1 MGSAQDGTALSG
13 PVSGFVFD
21 QKAQTLRP
29 MLGIPGAAYLGS
41 AVLGSLDAAAVAP
54 DGSAALAVKEGKLLL
69 VTGLKA
75 EPAAVE
81 IEGAIEGAGRI
92 AWAADGLS
100 AAVYAPASG
109 RVQMLRKLNA
119 TPEADEAVD
128 LSGLAGTVT
137 ALASAGDAIVV
148 GLADEAA
155 GGVYFVKA
163 AARLL
168 AAAARPS
175 GIAVA
180 GSDLFFAD
188 QDRGQVWQVAGFAGD
203 ATPMLFAEGLAS
215 PVGVQVAGNRLF
227 VANAGDSTLEIFDRN
242 ARASAGRLA
251 LDAAPA
257 MLGTCGNRAVLLLN
271 AAGGAGEPL
280 YVLDAGEN
288 PAVYFVPAGREE

>member
-1 MGSAQDGTALSG
+1 
-13 PVSGFVFD
+13 VFD

-69 VTGLKA
+69 ITGLKA

-81 IEGAIEGAGRI
+81 IEGAIEGVGRI

-119 TPEADEAVD
+119 APEADEAVD
-128 LSGLAGTVT
+128 LSGVAGTVT
-137 ALASAGDAIVV
+137 SLACAGGGIVA

-163 AARLL
+163 GTAPRLL

-227 VANAGDSTLEIFDRN
+227 AANAGDSTLEIFDRN

-251 LDAAPA
+251 LDASPA
-257 MLGTCGNRAVLLLN
+257 MLETCGNRAVLLLN
-271 AAGGAGEPL
+271 AAGAAGEPL